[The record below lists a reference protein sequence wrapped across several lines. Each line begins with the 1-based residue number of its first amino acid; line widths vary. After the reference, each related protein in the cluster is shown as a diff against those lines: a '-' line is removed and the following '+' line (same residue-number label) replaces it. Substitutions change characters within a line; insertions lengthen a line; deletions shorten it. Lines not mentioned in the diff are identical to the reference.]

1 MSKILRRPMFRGG
14 AVDSRGTGIT
24 SGLGYEAG
32 GRVGFDNGGSP
43 FLRTPISMSGGQ
55 IVEAQKKKPFLNF
68 DTLNDLNYTAGLSE
82 AYKKT
87 EPLKNIQ
94 LTDTSVEK
102 EEIPTGDIFSNIT
115 DYDEVD
121 TSSVFEGYESWED
134 VPVSIKNIT
143 SKNMFENEKQKEAK
157 VTSDIQSDINAKGFL
172 PKSGPLKGVVEVE
185 TDDKGGVKLTGG
197 TTGNT
202 EQKTELSARDLV
214 RENAELFKEFLNEGN
229 EKKLKDARIGDASD
243 YLLKFFEGSQREGAT
258 VGSSAADVA
267 AFATKGPSKTERA
280 KAGIDKT
287 NDTATVLAINDYIAG
302 KRSKEQIE
310 AMMAK
315 SEIGFAQS
323 IALADYN
330 KKKDNFVDVVGE
342 LGRGMSNMKAIAGAV
357 QKLFDKVPNSL
368 TEKDTKLENFN
379 LKQQE
384 NVGEYFIYPD
394 GRVTTIIAS
403 GDGFIEDIVYAPQGI
418 TSGG

>member
-87 EPLKNIQ
+87 EPFKNIE

-102 EEIPTGDIFSNIT
+102 EETPTGDIFSKMTDDFDVNESNI
-115 DYDEVD
+115 
-121 TSSVFEGYESWED
+121 FEGYENFED
-134 VPVSIKNIT
+134 LPKTIQNVT
-143 SKNMFENEKQKEAK
+143 SKTDFNRNKKEQADIK
-157 VTSDIQSDINAKGFL
+157 ESIQSDINAKGYL
-172 PKSGPLKGVVEVE
+172 PTPGPQKGVIEV
-185 TDDKGGVKLTGG
+185 DDKGGIKLTND

-315 SEIGFAQS
+315 SDIGFAQS
-323 IALADYN
+323 IALADYR
-330 KKKDNFVDVVGE
+330 KKKDTFVDVVGE
-342 LGRGMSNMKAIAGAV
+342 LGKGMSNMKAIAGAV

-379 LKQQE
+379 LKQKE

>member
-14 AVDSRGTGIT
+14 PVDSRGTGIT
-24 SGLGYEAG
+24 SGLMDG
-32 GRVGFDNGGSP
+32 GRVGFDTGGSP
-43 FLRTPISMSGGQ
+43 FLRTPIGGQ

-87 EPLKNIQ
+87 EPFKNIE

-102 EEIPTGDIFSNIT
+102 EETPTGDILSKMTDDFDVNESNI
-115 DYDEVD
+115 
-121 TSSVFEGYESWED
+121 FEGYENFED
-134 VPVSIKNIT
+134 LPKPIQNVT
-143 SKNMFENEKQKEAK
+143 SKTDFNRNKKEQADIK
-157 VTSDIQSDINAKGFL
+157 ESIQSDINAEGFL
-172 PKSGPLKGVVEVE
+172 PIPGPEKGVIE
-185 TDDKGGVKLTGG
+185 TDDKGGIKLT
-197 TTGNT
+197 TDPTGNI
-202 EQKTELSARDLV
+202 EQKTEMSARDLV
-214 RENAELFKEFLNEGN
+214 RENADLFKEFLNEGN

-258 VGSSAADVA
+258 VGSSAAEVA
-267 AFATKGPSKTERA
+267 KFATSKDSKTERA
-280 KAGIDKT
+280 KAAIEKT

-315 SEIGFAQS
+315 SDIGFAQA
-323 IALADYN
+323 IALADYK
-330 KKKDNFVDVVGE
+330 KKKDTFVDVVGE
-342 LGRGMSNMKAIAGAV
+342 LGKGMSNMKAIAGTV

-368 TEKDTKLENFN
+368 TEKDIKLENFN

-394 GRVTTIIAS
+394 GKVTTIIAS
-403 GDGFIEDIVYAPQGI
+403 GDGFVEDIVYSPQGI